1 VAQAFIGRGRDLAR
15 LHDHLSMVR
24 SSGSGR
30 LLAVR
35 GRRQVGKSALLTR
48 FVAEVDAASLFMT
61 AIKNAASAA
70 HLADLAEA
78 AAASTHP
85 PRDAELFAEPPT
97 TWTDAL
103 RRLEIMARAEPLVVV
118 LDEYPWA
125 AAADPTLDSRI
136 QVAWDRGL
144 ERLPVLLVLVGSDLS
159 VMERTVAHDSPLYG
173 RARPFAVDPLTPRD
187 TAEFVGGPADAVAA
201 LDVHLVTGGYPR
213 LVRAASDAGGAREV
227 VRAAVADPFS
237 ELVVSAQLTLDA
249 ELPPTVSARAVLEAI
264 GDDSRGP
271 AVFGAIADRLSRGDG
286 SAGAQVSRAVATL
299 QEKRLVT
306 VDLPAGAPSGSR
318 LRRYRISDSYLRFWL
333 RFLRPRLADVER
345 GRGDLAWAAYEHGW
359 RSWRGRA
366 IEPVVREALWR
377 RAPDLP
383 GLSGT
388 TAVGGWWDR
397 SNSVEIDIV
406 ATGAAG
412 PLAVGS
418 VKWREN
424 SPITAAE
431 MRALDRG
438 VVAAGLPD
446 DALRLAVCPAGAAGS
461 GADLVWTAEDVLA
474 AA

>member
-1 VAQAFIGRGRDLAR
+1 MTRGFIGRGPDLAR
-15 LHDHLSMVR
+15 LHDQLSAVR
-24 SSGSGR
+24 SSRTGR

-48 FVAEVDAASLFMT
+48 FVAEADAASLFMT
-61 AIKNAASAA
+61 AIKNAAPAA

-78 AAASTHP
+78 AATSAHP
-85 PRDAELFAEPPT
+85 PRDADLLAEPPT
-97 TWTDAL
+97 SWTDAL
-103 RRLEIMARAEPLVVV
+103 RRVEIMARSEPLVVV

-144 ERLPVLLVLVGSDLS
+144 EHLPVLLVLVGSDLS

-173 RARPFAVDPLTPRD
+173 RARPFVVDPLAPRD
-187 TAEFVGGPADAVAA
+187 TAEFVAGADALAA

-213 LVRAASDAGGAREV
+213 LVRAASDAGGAPEL

-271 AVFGAIADRLSRGDG
+271 AVFGAIADRLPGG
-286 SAGAQVSRAVATL
+286 EGAAGAQVSRAVATL
-299 QEKRLVT
+299 QEKRLVA
-306 VDLPAGAPSGSR
+306 VDLPAGAPAGSR
-318 LRRYRISDSYLRFWL
+318 LRRYRVTDSYLRFWL
-333 RFLRPRLADVER
+333 RFVRPRLGDVER
-345 GRGDLAWAAYEHGW
+345 GRGDLAWAAYQRGW
-359 RSWRGRA
+359 STWRGRA
-366 IEPVVREALWR
+366 IEPLVREALWR

-383 GLSGT
+383 GLAGT
-388 TAVGGWWDR
+388 TVVGGWWGR
-397 SNSVEIDIV
+397 ANTVEIDIV
-406 ATGAAG
+406 ALGSPG
-412 PLAVGS
+412 PLAVGT

-424 SPITAAE
+424 APITTAD

-438 VVAAGLPD
+438 AAAAGLPE
-446 DALRLAVCPAGAAGS
+446 DALRVAVCPAGATGS
-461 GADLVWTAEDVLA
+461 GADLVWTADDVLA
-474 AA
+474 AG